1 MGLLEQ
7 ISARQIISRRLELS
21 EIREIFEIREMLEA
35 HTTSLTS
42 IRLSDENCN
51 ELEDFS
57 LKMRTTPTGSP
68 PDYFDLNIAVHSL
81 IH

>member
-1 MGLLEQ
+1 
-7 ISARQIISRRLELS
+7 
-21 EIREIFEIREMLEA
+21 MLEA

-42 IRLSDENCN
+42 IRISDENCN